1 MKMLKTS
8 VIGVC
13 LIMLVAGSANAATK
27 WLEWEFEDL
36 VTTSGVVIDH
46 HSTSADSVGTRL
58 AIMDNT
64 STAPFMTEVS
74 SPIAIQGQAVN
85 EVAYGTIQRARNFD
99 DIPDNTFDTG
109 VSIRAIWQF
118 HEEAPAS
125 SRFEMMQS
133 GGPSWNQDTIQI
145 NWDNYGTEYLGIGV
159 MAAGGIRYTT
169 AAKRNIIEATALG
182 GASMVGTP
190 MVVMGTYDGY
200 TTAVYVNG
208 VLVGSE
214 TYGTFI
220 KPGNGYNRVEIG
232 NDGGSANASSRPS
245 TFDEVVIWQGAL
257 TANEAMADYQALLVP
272 EPATIALLGLGG
284 LLLRKRKA

>member
-13 LIMLVAGSANAATK
+13 LIMLVVGSANAATK

-36 VTTSGVVIDH
+36 GGAINNG
-46 HSTSADSVGTRL
+46 STSVGTVGARD
-58 AIMDNT
+58 AEMNNT
-64 STAPFMTEVS
+64 SVGDGSDMIGVS
-74 SPIAIQGQAVN
+74 SPFVLQGQAVQQG
-85 EVAYGTIQRARNFD
+85 AYGTNQRARSVD

-133 GGPSWNQDTIQI
+133 GGPSWQNDTIQL
-145 NWDNYGTEYLGIGV
+145 NWDNYGTEYIGIAT

-169 AAKRNIIEATALG
+169 AAKRNLIEAAIG
-182 GASMVGTP
+182 GSMIGTP
-190 MVVMGTYDGY
+190 FVLTGTYDGY
-200 TTAVYVNG
+200 TLAVYANG
-208 VLVGSE
+208 SLVADQ
-214 TYGTFI
+214 TYATFV

-232 NDGGSANASSRPS
+232 NDAGSGNNSSRPS

-257 TANEAMADYQALLVP
+257 TANEVAADYQSLIP